1 MDTLDK
7 TRAHVAYIGNL
18 LFQRHLL
25 DLAGGNISAR
35 VDDLLCISPR
45 YSGPRYHWELRAEDV
60 MVVRLDGTI
69 VEGKGELSRESKVH
83 LKLHKE
89 FGAYGTGVIHAHSRN
104 VLVFASM
111 AKPIPPVLEA
121 TRKFGTIPVVS
132 YATAHS
138 ADLSENVAGAIR
150 GNEQRISK
158 HAAAALAPYHGLFLM
173 GKDLDAAADAVERI
187 DTNCYCIL
195 MGQTLGA
202 SENFTAEREQM
213 EADIHAF
220 EEQQNA

>member
-1 MDTLDK
+1 MDKLDK

-45 YSGPRYHWELRAEDV
+45 FSGPLHHWDLRPEEV
-60 MVVRLDGTI
+60 MVVRLDGSI
-69 VEGKGELSRESKVH
+69 VEGNGQLSRESKVH
-83 LKLHKE
+83 LRLHSE

-104 VLVFASM
+104 IMVFASM
-111 AKPIPPVLEA
+111 AKPIPPVMEA
-121 TRKFGTIPVVS
+121 TRKFGTVPVVS

-138 ADLSENVAGAIR
+138 ADLSENIAGGIR
-150 GNEQRISK
+150 GNEQRINK
-158 HAAAALAPYHGLFLM
+158 HAAAVLAPYHGLFLM

-187 DTNCYCIL
+187 DTNCYCML
-195 MGQTLGA
+195 MGHLLGA
-202 SENFTAEREQM
+202 SENFSTEREQM
-213 EADIHAF
+213 EADIQAF
-220 EEQQNA
+220 EEHQNA